1 MKKVYLVIFGS
12 RHKELEFHYES
23 VNYKVF
29 ADLDRANEYA
39 RGLAKELAYGNETK
53 EQIGVDGSVIV
64 EWVEKTKY
72 FAYEL
77 SVFIQT
83 LEFDE
88 EVYAW

>member
-12 RHKELEFHYES
+12 RYADLEFHYES

-29 ADLDRANEYA
+29 ADLDRANDYA
-39 RGLAKELAYGNETK
+39 RGLAKELAYENETT
-53 EQIGVDGSVIV
+53 EQIGIDGSVIV

-72 FAYEL
+72 FTYEH
-77 SVFIQT
+77 SVFIQA